1 MHEDDESPASLKA
14 SPAEAPDVDA
24 RSAILLA
31 IKNAFTLGGALMA
44 TGVIALAMRVFVLPR
59 ALGPEQ
65 FGTLSWA
72 DAFTATLFIVLYLGM
87 EQYIRKELAVRPE
100 LASEFYGGAVLV
112 RVALTVVLLAII
124 GAVLHFKH
132 ASTDVT
138 VTVFLFAL
146 AQFAVTANG
155 TLGAML
161 HAKGRVRGM
170 STLSIVTKVVW
181 AGGVLWAI
189 AADTGHLWG
198 YGASYLASEA
208 IEVVAL
214 TWLARQHLG
223 LAFRVDMTAAKR
235 MLLSSLPYYVT
246 AIATTAYGKLD
257 VTLLEFRAGSKE
269 VGLYGAASQLANLTL
284 LITPI
289 IGWVLTPMLA
299 RAVQRSREELHE
311 HVCRSMELILT
322 TAIPASLLINL
333 GAEVW
338 IHIAFGAP
346 YAASAT
352 ALRVQSTMFVLTY
365 VAIIYA
371 MTLIMLERAWTLA
384 WVSVGGLV
392 VNLVL
397 NLAFVRYSVAL
408 LGEGGGGTG
417 CASAMLGTEIFV
429 SVCMAVSIGRGAFD
443 RRSMSAVARSLLVYG
458 VVVVAHVLLKP
469 MGPAR
474 LAVDALLYV
483 LLAVVVGAIRP
494 REMLQTVREALRR
507 KTEGA

>member
-1 MHEDDESPASLKA
+1 MSPAD
-14 SPAEAPDVDA
+14 APDRDA

-72 DAFTATLFIVLYLGM
+72 DAFTATLFVVLGLGM
-87 EQYIRKELAVRPE
+87 EQYIRKEVAVRPE
-100 LASEFYGGAVLV
+100 LASEFYGGGVVV
-112 RVALTVVLLAII
+112 RVALTLGLLTTIGVVLS
-124 GAVLHFKH
+124 FKH
-132 ASTDVT
+132 ASADVT
-138 VTVFLFAL
+138 LTVFLFAL
-146 AQFAVTANG
+146 TQFAVTANG

-170 STLSIVTKVVW
+170 STLSVITKVVW

-189 AADTGHLWG
+189 AADTGRLWG
-198 YGASYLASEA
+198 FGASYLASEA

-214 TWLARQHLG
+214 TWLARRHLG
-223 LAFRVDMTAAKR
+223 LAFRIDMRAARK
-235 MLLSSLPYYVT
+235 MLLSSLPYYVA

-257 VTLLEFRAGSKE
+257 VTLLEFTAGSKE

-289 IGWVLTPMLA
+289 IGWVLMPMLA
-299 RAVQRSREELHE
+299 RAAQRSREELRE
-311 HVCRSMELILT
+311 HVCRSLELILT
-322 TAIPASLLINL
+322 IAIPASLLINL

-338 IHIAFGAP
+338 IHIAFGTA
-346 YAASAT
+346 YAAAAT

-371 MTLIMLERAWTLA
+371 ITLVMLERAWTLA
-384 WVSVGGLV
+384 WVSVAGLV

-397 NLAFVRYSVAL
+397 NLVFVRYSVAV

-417 CASAMLGTEIFV
+417 CAAAMLGTEIFV
-429 SVCMAVSIGRGAFD
+429 SACMAIAIGRGAFD
-443 RRSMSAVARSLLVYG
+443 RRSMSTVARSLMVYG
-458 VVVVAHVLLKP
+458 IVVVVHLLLRP
-469 MGPAR
+469 IGPAR
-474 LAVDALLYV
+474 LAVDAVLYV
-483 LLAVVVGAIRP
+483 GLAVLVGALRP
-494 REMLQTVREALRR
+494 REMLSTAREALRR

>member
-1 MHEDDESPASLKA
+1 MPEADESPANRSA
-14 SPAEAPDVDA
+14 SSTEAPDVDA

-44 TGVIALAMRVFVLPR
+44 TGIIALAMRVFVLPR

-72 DAFTATLFIVLYLGM
+72 DAFTTTLFVVLGLGM
-87 EQYIRKELAVRPE
+87 EQYIRKEVAVRPE
-100 LASEFYGGAVLV
+100 LASEFYGGSFLV
-112 RVALTVVLLAII
+112 RVVLTVGLLATI
-124 GAVLHFKH
+124 GGVLHFKH
-132 ASTDVT
+132 APADVAL
-138 VTVFLFAL
+138 TVFLYAL
-146 AQFAVTANG
+146 TQFAVTANG

-161 HAKGRVRGM
+161 QAVGRVQGT

-181 AGGVLWAI
+181 AGGVLWTI

-214 TWLARQHLG
+214 TWLARKHLG
-223 LAFRVDMTAAKR
+223 LAFRVDMPATRR
-235 MLLSSLPYYVT
+235 MLMSSLPYYVA
-246 AIATTAYGKLD
+246 AIATIGYGKLD
-257 VTLLEFRAGSKE
+257 VTLLEFAAGSKE

-299 RAVQRSREELHE
+299 RAVHRSRDELYE

-322 TAIPASLLINL
+322 IAIPASLLINL

-338 IHIAFGAP
+338 IHVAFGEA
-346 YAASAT
+346 YAAAAT
-352 ALRVQSTMFVLTY
+352 TLRVQSTMFVLTY

-371 MTLIMLERAWTLA
+371 MTLVMLERAWTLT
-384 WVSVGGLV
+384 WISVAGLV
-392 VNLVL
+392 VNVIL
-397 NLAFVRYSVAL
+397 NLLFVRHSVAL

-417 CASAMLGTEIFV
+417 CATAMLGTEIFV
-429 SVCMAVSIGRGAFD
+429 SACMAVAIGRGAFD
-443 RRSMSAVARSLLVYG
+443 RRGMSTVARSLAVYG
-458 VVVVAHVLLKP
+458 VVVGAHVLMKP
-469 MGPAR
+469 IGPAR
-474 LAVDALLYV
+474 LAVDGVLYV
-483 LLAVVVGAIRP
+483 GLAILVGALRP
-494 REMLQTVREALRR
+494 REMLSTVREALRR
-507 KTEGA
+507 KSNRS